1 MVRFLIIGLWISLQF
16 CSSKPS
22 SISKSSFTNE
32 DYKKALENG
41 LRTIPAVHDFQEIFP
56 KTLNSYTYWTG
67 ELGPT
72 TLNSSTALYNRYE
85 LTLQVKASLDK
96 TRTKVIGYGEPEFFL
111 LELGDIT
118 FRPDGT
124 TSISPGDLQKRFG
137 PKEWNKLYEAGG
149 DFSVLGIELVKDKPV
164 PNFEEYWKERAEREK
179 R

>member
-1 MVRFLIIGLWISLQF
+1 MLQSLILALWMATLA
-16 CSSKPS
+16 CSPNVS
-22 SISKSSFTNE
+22 SMHKSSLTNE

-41 LRTIPAVHDFQEIFP
+41 LLIIPIAREFQKLFP
-56 KTLNSYTYWTG
+56 KALNSYTYWTG

-72 TLNSSTALYNRYE
+72 TLNCSTALYNRDE

-96 TRTKVIGYGEPEFFL
+96 TRTKVIGYSKPEFYL
-111 LELGDIT
+111 LELEDII

-164 PNFEEYWKERAEREK
+164 PNFEEYWKEQAERVK
-179 R
+179 M